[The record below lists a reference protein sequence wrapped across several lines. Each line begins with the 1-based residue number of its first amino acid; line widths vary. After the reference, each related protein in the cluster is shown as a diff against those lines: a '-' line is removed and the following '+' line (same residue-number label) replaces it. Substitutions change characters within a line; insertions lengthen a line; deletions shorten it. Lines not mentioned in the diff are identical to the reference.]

1 MEEKENQNW
10 KEISKDSADVTKK
23 VKDSPDDE
31 NIVDDLKES
40 LVDSIQNTS
49 KLLTTI
55 IEKVDST
62 IKDEEIRKETKEV
75 INKINNE
82 IQDTIKDSRRLLK
95 DYVTERAEAG
105 LATQGHITL
114 WAPQKDLDSRRQ
126 DIRLYEWLIIPV
138 EGYE

>member
-10 KEISKDSADVTKK
+10 KEISKDIADVTKK
-23 VKDSPDDE
+23 VKDSVDDE

-40 LVDSIQNTS
+40 LVGSIENTS

-55 IEKVDST
+55 VEKVDST

-82 IQDTIKDSRRLLK
+82 ILDTIKDSRQILK
-95 DYVTERAEAG
+95 DYT
-105 LATQGHITL
+105 I
-114 WAPQKDLDSRRQ
+114 
-126 DIRLYEWLIIPV
+126 DISESKNNLFE
-138 EGYE
+138 EE

>member
-23 VKDSPDDE
+23 VKDLPDDE

-82 IQDTIKDSRRLLK
+82 ILDTIKDSRRLLK
-95 DYVTERAEAG
+95 DYVTDTSESKNNLFE
-105 LATQGHITL
+105 
-114 WAPQKDLDSRRQ
+114 
-126 DIRLYEWLIIPV
+126 E
-138 EGYE
+138 E

>member
-10 KEISKDSADVTKK
+10 KDISKDSADVSKK

-31 NIVDDLKES
+31 NIVDDLNES

-82 IQDTIKDSRRLLK
+82 ILDTIKDSRRLLK
-95 DYVTERAEAG
+95 DYVTDTSESKNNLFE
-105 LATQGHITL
+105 
-114 WAPQKDLDSRRQ
+114 
-126 DIRLYEWLIIPV
+126 E
-138 EGYE
+138 E

>member
-31 NIVDDLKES
+31 NIVDDLTES

-82 IQDTIKDSRRLLK
+82 ILDTIKDSKRLLK
-95 DYVTERAEAG
+95 DYVTDTSESKNNLFE
-105 LATQGHITL
+105 
-114 WAPQKDLDSRRQ
+114 
-126 DIRLYEWLIIPV
+126 E
-138 EGYE
+138 E

>member
-10 KEISKDSADVTKK
+10 KDISKDSADATKK

-55 IEKVDST
+55 IEKIDST

-82 IQDTIKDSRRLLK
+82 ILDTIKDSRRLLK
-95 DYVTERAEAG
+95 DYVTETSESKNN
-105 LATQGHITL
+105 LF
-114 WAPQKDLDSRRQ
+114 
-126 DIRLYEWLIIPV
+126 E
-138 EGYE
+138 EE

>member
-10 KEISKDSADVTKK
+10 KDISKDSADVTKK

-31 NIVDDLKES
+31 NIVDDLNES

-95 DYVTERAEAG
+95 DYVTETSESKNN
-105 LATQGHITL
+105 LF
-114 WAPQKDLDSRRQ
+114 
-126 DIRLYEWLIIPV
+126 E
-138 EGYE
+138 EE

>member
-31 NIVDDLKES
+31 NIVDVLKES

-82 IQDTIKDSRRLLK
+82 IQDTIKGSRRLLK
-95 DYVTERAEAG
+95 DYVTETSESKNN
-105 LATQGHITL
+105 LF
-114 WAPQKDLDSRRQ
+114 
-126 DIRLYEWLIIPV
+126 E
-138 EGYE
+138 EE

>member
-1 MEEKENQNW
+1 MEEKENQNL
-10 KEISKDSADVTKK
+10 KDISKDSADVTKK

-31 NIVDDLKES
+31 NIVDDLTES

-82 IQDTIKDSRRLLK
+82 ILDTIKDSKRLLK
-95 DYVTERAEAG
+95 DYVTDTSESKNNLFE
-105 LATQGHITL
+105 
-114 WAPQKDLDSRRQ
+114 
-126 DIRLYEWLIIPV
+126 E
-138 EGYE
+138 E

>member
-10 KEISKDSADVTKK
+10 KDISKDSADVTKK

-95 DYVTERAEAG
+95 DYVTETSESKNN
-105 LATQGHITL
+105 LF
-114 WAPQKDLDSRRQ
+114 
-126 DIRLYEWLIIPV
+126 E
-138 EGYE
+138 EE

>member
-10 KEISKDSADVTKK
+10 KDISKDSADVSKK

-31 NIVDDLKES
+31 NIVDDLNES

-95 DYVTERAEAG
+95 DYVTETSESKTN
-105 LATQGHITL
+105 LF
-114 WAPQKDLDSRRQ
+114 
-126 DIRLYEWLIIPV
+126 E
-138 EGYE
+138 EE

>member
-1 MEEKENQNW
+1 MEEKENQNL
-10 KEISKDSADVTKK
+10 KDISKDSADVTKK

-82 IQDTIKDSRRLLK
+82 ILDTIKDSRRLLK
-95 DYVTERAEAG
+95 DYVTDTSESKNNLFE
-105 LATQGHITL
+105 
-114 WAPQKDLDSRRQ
+114 
-126 DIRLYEWLIIPV
+126 E
-138 EGYE
+138 E

>member
-1 MEEKENQNW
+1 MEEKENQNL
-10 KEISKDSADVTKK
+10 KDISKDSADVTKK

-82 IQDTIKDSRRLLK
+82 ILDTIKDSKRLLK
-95 DYVTERAEAG
+95 DYVTDTSESKNNLFE
-105 LATQGHITL
+105 
-114 WAPQKDLDSRRQ
+114 
-126 DIRLYEWLIIPV
+126 E
-138 EGYE
+138 E

>member
-1 MEEKENQNW
+1 MEEKENQNL
-10 KEISKDSADVTKK
+10 KDISKDSADVTKK

-31 NIVDDLKES
+31 NIVDDLTES

-82 IQDTIKDSRRLLK
+82 ILDTIKDSRRLLK
-95 DYVTERAEAG
+95 DYVTDTSESKNNLFE
-105 LATQGHITL
+105 
-114 WAPQKDLDSRRQ
+114 
-126 DIRLYEWLIIPV
+126 E
-138 EGYE
+138 E

>member
-10 KEISKDSADVTKK
+10 KDISKDSADVTKK

-82 IQDTIKDSRRLLK
+82 ILDTIKDSRRLLK
-95 DYVTERAEAG
+95 DYVTDTSESKNNLFE
-105 LATQGHITL
+105 
-114 WAPQKDLDSRRQ
+114 
-126 DIRLYEWLIIPV
+126 E
-138 EGYE
+138 E

>member
-55 IEKVDST
+55 IEKIDST

-95 DYVTERAEAG
+95 DYVTETSESKNN
-105 LATQGHITL
+105 LF
-114 WAPQKDLDSRRQ
+114 
-126 DIRLYEWLIIPV
+126 E
-138 EGYE
+138 EE

>member
-1 MEEKENQNW
+1 MEEKENENL
-10 KEISKDSADVTKK
+10 KDISKDSADVTKK

-55 IEKVDST
+55 IEKIDST

-95 DYVTERAEAG
+95 DYVTETSESKNN
-105 LATQGHITL
+105 LF
-114 WAPQKDLDSRRQ
+114 
-126 DIRLYEWLIIPV
+126 E
-138 EGYE
+138 EE

>member
-10 KEISKDSADVTKK
+10 KEISKDIADVTKK

-95 DYVTERAEAG
+95 DYVTETSESKTN
-105 LATQGHITL
+105 LF
-114 WAPQKDLDSRRQ
+114 
-126 DIRLYEWLIIPV
+126 E
-138 EGYE
+138 EE

>member
-1 MEEKENQNW
+1 MEEKENQNL
-10 KEISKDSADVTKK
+10 KDISKDSADVTKK

-95 DYVTERAEAG
+95 DYVTETSESKNN
-105 LATQGHITL
+105 LF
-114 WAPQKDLDSRRQ
+114 
-126 DIRLYEWLIIPV
+126 E
-138 EGYE
+138 EE

>member
-10 KEISKDSADVTKK
+10 KDISKDSADVTKK

-31 NIVDDLKES
+31 NIVDDLTES

-95 DYVTERAEAG
+95 DYVTETSESKNN
-105 LATQGHITL
+105 LF
-114 WAPQKDLDSRRQ
+114 
-126 DIRLYEWLIIPV
+126 E
-138 EGYE
+138 EE

>member
-10 KEISKDSADVTKK
+10 KDISKDSADVTKK

-95 DYVTERAEAG
+95 DYVTDTSESKNNLFE
-105 LATQGHITL
+105 
-114 WAPQKDLDSRRQ
+114 
-126 DIRLYEWLIIPV
+126 E
-138 EGYE
+138 E

>member
-23 VKDSPDDE
+23 VKDLPDDE

-95 DYVTERAEAG
+95 DYVTETSESKNN
-105 LATQGHITL
+105 LF
-114 WAPQKDLDSRRQ
+114 
-126 DIRLYEWLIIPV
+126 E
-138 EGYE
+138 EE

>member
-10 KEISKDSADVTKK
+10 KEISKDSADVSKK

-82 IQDTIKDSRRLLK
+82 ILDTIKDSRRLLK
-95 DYVTERAEAG
+95 DYVTDTSESKNNLFE
-105 LATQGHITL
+105 
-114 WAPQKDLDSRRQ
+114 
-126 DIRLYEWLIIPV
+126 E
-138 EGYE
+138 E

>member
-1 MEEKENQNW
+1 MEKKENQNW
-10 KEISKDSADVTKK
+10 KDISKDSADVTKK

-82 IQDTIKDSRRLLK
+82 ILDTIKDSKRLLK
-95 DYVTERAEAG
+95 DYVTDTSESKNNLFE
-105 LATQGHITL
+105 
-114 WAPQKDLDSRRQ
+114 
-126 DIRLYEWLIIPV
+126 E
-138 EGYE
+138 E

>member
-10 KEISKDSADVTKK
+10 KDISKDSADVTKK

-82 IQDTIKDSRRLLK
+82 IQDTIKDARRLLK
-95 DYVTERAEAG
+95 DYVTETSESKNN
-105 LATQGHITL
+105 LF
-114 WAPQKDLDSRRQ
+114 
-126 DIRLYEWLIIPV
+126 E
-138 EGYE
+138 EE

>member
-40 LVDSIQNTS
+40 LVGSIENTS

-55 IEKVDST
+55 VEKVDST

-82 IQDTIKDSRRLLK
+82 ILDTIKDSRQILK
-95 DYVTERAEAG
+95 DYT
-105 LATQGHITL
+105 I
-114 WAPQKDLDSRRQ
+114 
-126 DIRLYEWLIIPV
+126 DISESKNNLFE
-138 EGYE
+138 EE

>member
-10 KEISKDSADVTKK
+10 KDISKDSADVTKK

-31 NIVDDLKES
+31 NIVDDLTES

-82 IQDTIKDSRRLLK
+82 ILDTIKDSKRLLK
-95 DYVTERAEAG
+95 DYVTDTSESKNNLFE
-105 LATQGHITL
+105 
-114 WAPQKDLDSRRQ
+114 
-126 DIRLYEWLIIPV
+126 E
-138 EGYE
+138 E

>member
-82 IQDTIKDSRRLLK
+82 ILDTIKDSRRLLK
-95 DYVTERAEAG
+95 DYVTDTSESKNNLFE
-105 LATQGHITL
+105 
-114 WAPQKDLDSRRQ
+114 
-126 DIRLYEWLIIPV
+126 E
-138 EGYE
+138 E

>member
-10 KEISKDSADVTKK
+10 KDISKDSADVTKK

-82 IQDTIKDSRRLLK
+82 ILDTIKDSRRLLK
-95 DYVTERAEAG
+95 DYVIDTSESKNNLFE
-105 LATQGHITL
+105 
-114 WAPQKDLDSRRQ
+114 
-126 DIRLYEWLIIPV
+126 E
-138 EGYE
+138 E

>member
-10 KEISKDSADVTKK
+10 KDISKDSADVTKK

-31 NIVDDLKES
+31 NIVDDLNES

-82 IQDTIKDSRRLLK
+82 ILDTIKDSRRLLK
-95 DYVTERAEAG
+95 DYVTDTSESKNNLFE
-105 LATQGHITL
+105 
-114 WAPQKDLDSRRQ
+114 
-126 DIRLYEWLIIPV
+126 E
-138 EGYE
+138 E

>member
-10 KEISKDSADVTKK
+10 KDISKDSADVSKK

-55 IEKVDST
+55 IEKIDST

-95 DYVTERAEAG
+95 DYVTETSESKNN
-105 LATQGHITL
+105 LF
-114 WAPQKDLDSRRQ
+114 
-126 DIRLYEWLIIPV
+126 E
-138 EGYE
+138 EE

>member
-10 KEISKDSADVTKK
+10 KDISKDSADVTKK

-40 LVDSIQNTS
+40 LVGSIENTS

-82 IQDTIKDSRRLLK
+82 ILDTIKDSRRLLK
-95 DYVTERAEAG
+95 DYVTDTSESKNNLFE
-105 LATQGHITL
+105 
-114 WAPQKDLDSRRQ
+114 
-126 DIRLYEWLIIPV
+126 E
-138 EGYE
+138 E

>member
-10 KEISKDSADVTKK
+10 KDISKDSADVTKK

-82 IQDTIKDSRRLLK
+82 ILDTIKDSRRLLK
-95 DYVTERAEAG
+95 DYVTETSESKNN
-105 LATQGHITL
+105 LF
-114 WAPQKDLDSRRQ
+114 
-126 DIRLYEWLIIPV
+126 E
-138 EGYE
+138 EE